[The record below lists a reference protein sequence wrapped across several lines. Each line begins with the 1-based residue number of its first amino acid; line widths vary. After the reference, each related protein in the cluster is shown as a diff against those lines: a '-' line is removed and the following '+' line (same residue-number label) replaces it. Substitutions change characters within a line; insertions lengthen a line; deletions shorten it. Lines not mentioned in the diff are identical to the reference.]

1 MLIRAGSIVSA
12 GLGRLVDCRS
22 RKESNFQIERVL
34 VLHTGV
40 GNLDATVFHVLYLVP
55 F

>member
-1 MLIRAGSIVSA
+1 MEAGKNRI
-12 GLGRLVDCRS
+12 
-22 RKESNFQIERVL
+22 FQIECVL

-40 GNLDATVFHVLYLVP
+40 GNLDATVFHALYLVP